1 MASENKT
8 TNTGPPKAEEEQQAN
23 IVNRVASLPFV
34 SSAYNVVSS
43 AYSYTKGTHPYV
55 SNVCNVAEIVAAM
68 AVGSAVGGMQPILS
82 HLEPQIR
89 SVNEYACKG
98 LDKLEESLPFLHQP
112 TEKVISDT
120 KQMVSTKVMSAVDA
134 AYGAKDVVAS
144 SVAGAVD
151 VTKDVVQ
158 DSVELTK
165 SVVSSTVNTAKEAAY
180 GAKDIVT
187 NRVTEAVDLTR
198 GTVQDSVE
206 LTKSVVSSTVNTAK
220 EAACGAKDIV
230 TNRVTEA
237 VDLTRGTVQDSVE
250 LTKSVVSSTVNTAKE
265 AACGAKDI
273 VTSKVNTVVGRSRE
287 AVQDGVE
294 MTSSVLTNSLNKAK
308 AAGQLVASGVDAVL
322 EKSEVLV
329 DHYLPMTNEELVR
342 ETEAQRPGVGQLVC
356 RRPCAMGPKG
366 PSLGAGIPADN
377 LTLIRLFP
385 SVELAIAVEGFNMA
399 SVEEQKQRQSY
410 FVRLGSLSN
419 KVRHR
424 AYQHSLNKL
433 QLVKQNTQD
442 TLSQLQLAI
451 NLIEYIK
458 QSVGQK
464 LQDSLEKLQ
473 QLGMEWS
480 RTQPRENPAKDAS
493 QPEQVESHTL
503 AMVSIITQQLHPA
516 YVNLVSS
523 IQGLPSSI
531 QEMVQQAINN
541 MQQLHTSFSR
551 ADSFQDL
558 SSSSLTQSRE
568 KVIKAQES
576 LDALLEYVAHNTPLN
591 WLVGPFTPSVRVTQ
605 EAAEE
610 PKEIMTEMISPA
622 RQEVAS
628 AQKKVAE
635 VPKAPEKEMAVALRE
650 EEKIPKASKEA
661 MKALKKA
668 VEELTRASE
677 KMVAEKKKED
687 P

>member
-1 MASENKT
+1 MASENKA
-8 TNTGPPKAEEEQQAN
+8 TNTGPPKAEEEHQVN
-23 IVNRVASLPFV
+23 IVNRVASLPFI
-34 SSAYNVVSS
+34 SSAYNLVSS
-43 AYSYTKGTHPYV
+43 AYSYTKGIHPYI
-55 SNVCNVAEIVAAM
+55 SNICSVAETVAAM
-68 AVGSAVGGMQPILS
+68 AVGSAVGGVQPILS
-82 HLEPQIR
+82 HLEPQIT

-98 LDKLEESLPFLHQP
+98 LDKLEESLPFLQQP
-112 TEKVISDT
+112 TEQVISDT

-134 AYGAKDVVAS
+134 AYGAKDAVAS
-144 SVAGAVD
+144 RVAGAVD

-165 SVVSSTVNTAKEAAY
+165 SVVSSTVNTAKEAAC

-187 NRVTEAVDLTR
+187 NRVTKAVDLTR

-294 MTSSVLTNSLNKAK
+294 MTSFVVTNSLNKAK

-322 EKSEVLV
+322 EKSQALV
-329 DHYLPMTNEELVR
+329 DHYLPLTNEELV
-342 ETEAQRPGVGQLVC
+342 
-356 RRPCAMGPKG
+356 K
-366 PSLGAGIPADN
+366 
-377 LTLIRLFP
+377 
-385 SVELAIAVEGFNMA
+385 LAIAIEGFNMA

-410 FVRLGSLSN
+410 FMRLGSLSN

-433 QLVKQNTQD
+433 RLIKQNTQD
-442 TLSQLQLAI
+442 SLSQLQLAI
-451 NLIEYIK
+451 NLIEYVK
-458 QSVGQK
+458 QGVGHK

-473 QLGMEWS
+473 QLWIEWS
-480 RTQPRENPAKDAS
+480 RTQPRGSPAKDAS
-493 QPEQVESHTL
+493 QPEVESRIL
-503 AMVSIITQQLHPA
+503 AMVRIITQQLHPA

-523 IQGLPSSI
+523 IQGLPSNI
-531 QEMVQQAINN
+531 QETVQQAVNN
-541 MQQLHTSFSR
+541 VQQLHASFSR

-568 KVIKAQES
+568 KMTKAQES
-576 LDALLEYVAHNTPLN
+576 LDALLEYVSHNTPLN
-591 WLVGPFTPSVRVTQ
+591 WLVGPFSPSVRATQ
-605 EAAEE
+605 EATEE
-610 PKEIMTEMISPA
+610 PKEIMMTEMISSA
-622 RQEVAS
+622 LQEVAS

-635 VPKAPEKEMAVALRE
+635 VPKAPEKEMALALKE
-650 EEKIPKASKEA
+650 EAKIPKAPKES

-668 VEELTRASE
+668 LEELTKASE
-677 KMVAEKKKED
+677 KTVAKETKKY

>member
-1 MASENKT
+1 MASENKA
-8 TNTGPPKAEEEQQAN
+8 TNTGPLKAEEEHQVN
-23 IVNRVASLPFV
+23 IVNRVARLPFI
-34 SSAYNVVSS
+34 SSAYNLVSS
-43 AYSYTKGTHPYV
+43 AYSYTKGIHPYI
-55 SNVCNVAEIVAAM
+55 SNICSVAETVAAM
-68 AVGSAVGGMQPILS
+68 AVGSAVGGVQPILS
-82 HLEPQIR
+82 HLEPQIT

-98 LDKLEESLPFLHQP
+98 LDKLEESLPFLQQP
-112 TEKVISDT
+112 TEQVISDT

-134 AYGAKDVVAS
+134 AYGAKDAVAS
-144 SVAGAVD
+144 RVAGAVD

-165 SVVSSTVNTAKEAAY
+165 SVVSSTVNTAKEAAC

-187 NRVTEAVDLTR
+187 NRVTKAVDLTR

-294 MTSSVLTNSLNKAK
+294 MTSFVVTNSLNKAK

-322 EKSEVLV
+322 EKSQALV
-329 DHYLPMTNEELVR
+329 DHYLPLTNEELV
-342 ETEAQRPGVGQLVC
+342 
-356 RRPCAMGPKG
+356 K
-366 PSLGAGIPADN
+366 
-377 LTLIRLFP
+377 
-385 SVELAIAVEGFNMA
+385 LAIAVEGFNMA

-433 QLVKQNTQD
+433 RLIKQNTQHS
-442 TLSQLQLAI
+442 LSQLQLAI
-451 NLIEYIK
+451 NLIEYVK
-458 QSVGQK
+458 QGVGHK

-473 QLGMEWS
+473 QLWIEWS
-480 RTQPRENPAKDAS
+480 RTQPRGSAS
-493 QPEQVESHTL
+493 QPEIEPRTL
-503 AMVSIITQQLHPA
+503 AMVRIITQQLHPA

-523 IQGLPSSI
+523 IQGLPSNI
-531 QEMVQQAINN
+531 QETVQQAVNN
-541 MQQLHTSFSR
+541 VQQLHASFSR

-568 KVIKAQES
+568 KMTKAQES
-576 LDALLEYVAHNTPLN
+576 LDALLEYVSHNTPLN
-591 WLVGPFTPSVRVTQ
+591 WLVGPFSPSVRATQ
-605 EAAEE
+605 EATGE
-610 PKEIMTEMISPA
+610 PKEIMMIEMTSSAP
-622 RQEVAS
+622 QEVAS

-635 VPKAPEKEMAVALRE
+635 VPKAPEKEMAVALKE
-650 EEKIPKASKEA
+650 EAKIPKAPKES

-668 VEELTRASE
+668 LEELTQGIR
-677 KMVAEKKKED
+677 ED
-687 P
+687 SG

>member
-1 MASENKT
+1 MASGNKA
-8 TNTGPPKAEEEQQAN
+8 TNTGPPKAEVKQQVN
-23 IVNRVASLPFV
+23 VVNRVAGLPFI
-34 SSAYNVVSS
+34 SSAYNLVSS
-43 AYSYTKGTHPYV
+43 AYSYAKGIHPYV
-55 SNVCNVAEIVAAM
+55 SNVCSVAETVAAM
-68 AVGSAVGGMQPILS
+68 AVGSAVGGVQPILS
-82 HLEPQIR
+82 HLEPQIT
-89 SVNEYACKG
+89 SVNEYACKR
-98 LDKLEESLPFLHQP
+98 LDKLEESLPFLQQP

-134 AYGAKDVVAS
+134 AYGAKDTVTS
-144 SVAGAVD
+144 TVAGAVD

-158 DSVELTK
+158 GSIELTK
-165 SVVSSTVNTAKEAAY
+165 SVVSSTVNTAKEAAC

-294 MTSSVLTNSLNKAK
+294 MTSFMVTNSLNKAK

-322 EKSEVLV
+322 EKSEALV
-329 DHYLPMTNEELVR
+329 DHYLPMTNEELV
-342 ETEAQRPGVGQLVC
+342 
-356 RRPCAMGPKG
+356 K
-366 PSLGAGIPADN
+366 
-377 LTLIRLFP
+377 
-385 SVELAIAVEGFNMA
+385 LAIAIEGFSMA

-433 QLVKQNTQD
+433 RLVKQNIQD

-451 NLIEYIK
+451 NLIEYVK
-458 QSVGQK
+458 QGVGHK
-464 LQDSLEKLQ
+464 LQDRLEKLQ
-473 QLGMEWS
+473 QLWTEWS
-480 RTQPRENPAKDAS
+480 QTQPRGSRAKDAS
-493 QPEQVESHTL
+493 QPEVEPRTL
-503 AMVSIITQQLHPA
+503 AMVRIITQQLHSA
-516 YVNLVSS
+516 YVKLVSS
-523 IQGLPSSI
+523 IQGLPSNI
-531 QEMVQQAINN
+531 QETVQQAVNN
-541 MQQLHTSFSR
+541 VQQLHASFST

-568 KVIKAQES
+568 KVTKAQEA
-576 LDALLEYVAHNTPLN
+576 LDALLEYVTHNTPLN
-591 WLVGPFTPSVRVTQ
+591 WLVGPFTPSIRVTQ
-605 EAAEE
+605 EATEE
-610 PKEIMTEMISPA
+610 LKEIKMTEMISPA
-622 RQEVAS
+622 LQEVAS

-635 VPKAPEKEMAVALRE
+635 VPRAPEKEMAVALKE
-650 EEKIPKASKEA
+650 ETKIPKAPKEA

-668 VEELTRASE
+668 LEELTRASE
-677 KMVAEKKKED
+677 KTVAEKTKKD

>member
-1 MASENKT
+1 MASENKA
-8 TNTGPPKAEEEQQAN
+8 TNTGPPKAEDEQQAN
-23 IVNRVASLPFV
+23 IVNRMASLPFV
-34 SSAYNVVSS
+34 SSAYNLVSS

-82 HLEPQIR
+82 HLEPQIT

-120 KQMVSTKVMSAVDA
+120 KQMVSIKVMSAVDA

-144 SVAGAVD
+144 RVAGAVD

-230 TNRVTEA
+230 TNRMTEA

-287 AVQDGVE
+287 AVQDGME
-294 MTSSVLTNSLNKAK
+294 MTSSVVTNSLNKAK

-329 DHYLPMTNEELVR
+329 DHYLPMTNEEL
-342 ETEAQRPGVGQLVC
+342 
-356 RRPCAMGPKG
+356 
-366 PSLGAGIPADN
+366 
-377 LTLIRLFP
+377 
-385 SVELAIAVEGFNMA
+385 VELAIAVEGFNMA

-433 QLVKQNTQD
+433 RLVKQNIQD

-516 YVNLVSS
+516 YVHLVSS

-531 QEMVQQAINN
+531 QEMVQQAVNN

-568 KVIKAQES
+568 KVTKAQES

-635 VPKAPEKEMAVALRE
+635 VRKAPEKEKAVALKE

-668 VEELTRASE
+668 VEELTWASE
-677 KMVAEKKKED
+677 KMVAEKEKED

>member
-34 SSAYNVVSS
+34 SSAYNLVSS

-55 SNVCNVAEIVAAM
+55 SNVCSVAEIVAAM
-68 AVGSAVGGMQPILS
+68 AVGSTVGGVQPILS
-82 HLEPQIR
+82 HLEPQIA
-89 SVNEYACKG
+89 SVNKYACKG

-112 TEKVISDT
+112 TEKVISDI
-120 KQMVSTKVMSAVDA
+120 KQMMSTKVMSAVDA
-134 AYGAKDVVAS
+134 AYGTKDAVAS
-144 SVAGAVD
+144 RVAGAVD

-165 SVVSSTVNTAKEAAY
+165 SVMSSTVNTAKEAAY

-187 NRVTEAVDLTR
+187 NRVIEAVDLTR

-273 VTSKVNTVVGRSRE
+273 VISKVNTVVGRSRE
-287 AVQDGVE
+287 AVQDSVE
-294 MTSSVLTNSLNKAK
+294 MTSFVVTNSLNKAK
-308 AAGQLVASGVDAVL
+308 AAGQLVTSGVDAVL

-342 ETEAQRPGVGQLVC
+342 ETEAQRQGVGPLVC
-356 RRPCAMGPKG
+356 RRPCAMGPRG
-366 PSLGAGIPADN
+366 PSLGVGIPADN
-377 LTLIRLFP
+377 LTLIQLFP
-385 SVELAIAVEGFNMA
+385 SVKLAIAVEGFNMA
-399 SVEEQKQRQSY
+399 SVEEQKQQQSY
-410 FVRLGSLSN
+410 FMRLGSLSN

-433 QLVKQNTQD
+433 RLVKQNTQD
-442 TLSQLQLAI
+442 SLSQLQLAI

-480 RTQPRENPAKDAS
+480 QTQPRENPANDAS
-493 QPEQVESHTL
+493 QPEVESRTL
-503 AMVSIITQQLHPA
+503 AMVSIIIQQLHPA

-531 QEMVQQAINN
+531 QETVQQAVNN
-541 MQQLHTSFSR
+541 IQQLHTSFSR

-568 KVIKAQES
+568 KLTKAQES
-576 LDALLEYVAHNTPLN
+576 LDALLEYVAHNTSLN
-591 WLVGPFTPSVRVTQ
+591 WLVGPFAPSVRVTQ

-610 PKEIMTEMISPA
+610 PKEIMTEMLSPA
-622 RQEVAS
+622 RQELAS

-635 VPKAPEKEMAVALRE
+635 IPKAPEKEIAVALK
-650 EEKIPKASKEA
+650 EEKIPNAPKEA

-668 VEELTRASE
+668 VEELTRTSE

>member
-34 SSAYNVVSS
+34 SSAYNLVSS

-55 SNVCNVAEIVAAM
+55 SNVCSVAEIVAAM
-68 AVGSAVGGMQPILS
+68 AVGSTVGGVQPILS
-82 HLEPQIR
+82 HLEPQIA
-89 SVNEYACKG
+89 SVNKYACKG

-112 TEKVISDT
+112 TEKVISDI
-120 KQMVSTKVMSAVDA
+120 KQMMSTKVMSAVDA
-134 AYGAKDVVAS
+134 AYGTKDAVAS
-144 SVAGAVD
+144 RVAGAVD

-165 SVVSSTVNTAKEAAY
+165 SVMSSTVNTAKEAAY

-187 NRVTEAVDLTR
+187 NRVIEAVDLTR

-273 VTSKVNTVVGRSRE
+273 VISKVNTVVGRSRE
-287 AVQDGVE
+287 AVQDSVE
-294 MTSSVLTNSLNKAK
+294 MTSFVVTNSLNKAK
-308 AAGQLVASGVDAVL
+308 AAGQLVTSGVDAVL

-329 DHYLPMTNEELVR
+329 DHYLPMTNEELV
-342 ETEAQRPGVGQLVC
+342 
-356 RRPCAMGPKG
+356 K
-366 PSLGAGIPADN
+366 
-377 LTLIRLFP
+377 
-385 SVELAIAVEGFNMA
+385 LAIAVEGFNMA
-399 SVEEQKQRQSY
+399 SVEEQKQQQSY
-410 FVRLGSLSN
+410 FMRLGSLSN

-433 QLVKQNTQD
+433 RLVKQNTQD
-442 TLSQLQLAI
+442 SLSQLQLAI

-480 RTQPRENPAKDAS
+480 QTQPRENPANDAS
-493 QPEQVESHTL
+493 QPEVESRTL
-503 AMVSIITQQLHPA
+503 AMVSIIIQQLHPA

-531 QEMVQQAINN
+531 QETVQQAVNN
-541 MQQLHTSFSR
+541 IQQLHTSFSR

-568 KVIKAQES
+568 KLTKAQES
-576 LDALLEYVAHNTPLN
+576 LDALLEYVAHNTSLN
-591 WLVGPFTPSVRVTQ
+591 WLVGPFAPSVRVTQ

-610 PKEIMTEMISPA
+610 PKEIMTEMLSPA
-622 RQEVAS
+622 RQELAS

-635 VPKAPEKEMAVALRE
+635 IPKAPEKEIAVALK
-650 EEKIPKASKEA
+650 EEKIPNAPKEA

-668 VEELTRASE
+668 VEELTRTSE

>member
-1 MASENKT
+1 MASENKA
-8 TNTGPPKAEEEQQAN
+8 TNTGPPKAEDEQQAN
-23 IVNRVASLPFV
+23 IVNRMASLPFV
-34 SSAYNVVSS
+34 SSAYNLVSS

-82 HLEPQIR
+82 HLEPQIT

-120 KQMVSTKVMSAVDA
+120 KQMVSIKVMSAVDA

-144 SVAGAVD
+144 RVAGAVD

-230 TNRVTEA
+230 TNRMTEA

-287 AVQDGVE
+287 AVQDGME
-294 MTSSVLTNSLNKAK
+294 MTSSVVTNSLNKAK

-329 DHYLPMTNEELVR
+329 DHYLPMTNEEL
-342 ETEAQRPGVGQLVC
+342 
-356 RRPCAMGPKG
+356 
-366 PSLGAGIPADN
+366 
-377 LTLIRLFP
+377 
-385 SVELAIAVEGFNMA
+385 VELAIAVEGFNMA

-433 QLVKQNTQD
+433 RLVKQNIQD

-493 QPEQVESHTL
+493 QPEVESHTL

-516 YVNLVSS
+516 YVHLVSS

-531 QEMVQQAINN
+531 QEMVQQAVNN

-568 KVIKAQES
+568 KVTKAQES

-635 VPKAPEKEMAVALRE
+635 VRKAPEKEKAVALKE

-668 VEELTRASE
+668 VEELTWASE
-677 KMVAEKKKED
+677 KMVAEKEKED

>member
-1 MASENKT
+1 MASENKA
-8 TNTGPPKAEEEQQAN
+8 TNTGPLKAEEEHQVN
-23 IVNRVASLPFV
+23 IVNRVARLPFI
-34 SSAYNVVSS
+34 SSAYNLVSS
-43 AYSYTKGTHPYV
+43 AYSYTKGIHPYI
-55 SNVCNVAEIVAAM
+55 SNICSVAETVAAM
-68 AVGSAVGGMQPILS
+68 AVGSAVGGVQPILS
-82 HLEPQIR
+82 HLEPQIT

-98 LDKLEESLPFLHQP
+98 LDKLEENLPFLQQP
-112 TEKVISDT
+112 TEQVISDT

-134 AYGAKDVVAS
+134 AYGAKDAVAS
-144 SVAGAVD
+144 RVAGAVD
-151 VTKDVVQ
+151 VTKDVVQDSVELTKSVVSSTVNTAKEAACGAKDIVTNRVTKAVDLTRGTVQ

-230 TNRVTEA
+230 T
-237 VDLTRGTVQDSVE
+237 
-250 LTKSVVSSTVNTAKE
+250 
-265 AACGAKDI
+265 
-273 VTSKVNTVVGRSRE
+273 SKVNTVVGRSRE

-294 MTSSVLTNSLNKAK
+294 MTSFVVTNSLNKAK

-322 EKSEVLV
+322 EKSQALV
-329 DHYLPMTNEELVR
+329 DHYLPLTNEELV
-342 ETEAQRPGVGQLVC
+342 
-356 RRPCAMGPKG
+356 K
-366 PSLGAGIPADN
+366 
-377 LTLIRLFP
+377 
-385 SVELAIAVEGFNMA
+385 LAIAVEGFNMA

-433 QLVKQNTQD
+433 RLIKQNTQHS
-442 TLSQLQLAI
+442 LSQLQLAI
-451 NLIEYIK
+451 NLIEYVK
-458 QSVGQK
+458 QGVGHK

-473 QLGMEWS
+473 QLWIEWS
-480 RTQPRENPAKDAS
+480 RTQPRGSPAKDAS
-493 QPEQVESHTL
+493 QPEVEPRTL
-503 AMVSIITQQLHPA
+503 AMVRIITQQLHPA

-523 IQGLPSSI
+523 IQGLPSNI
-531 QEMVQQAINN
+531 QETVQQAVNN
-541 MQQLHTSFSR
+541 VQQLHASFSR

-568 KVIKAQES
+568 KMTKAQES
-576 LDALLEYVAHNTPLN
+576 LDALLEYVSHNTPLN
-591 WLVGPFTPSVRVTQ
+591 WLVGPFSPSVRATQ
-605 EAAEE
+605 EATGE
-610 PKEIMTEMISPA
+610 PKEIMMTEMTSSA
-622 RQEVAS
+622 LQEVAS

-635 VPKAPEKEMAVALRE
+635 VPKAPEKEMAVALKE
-650 EEKIPKASKEA
+650 EAKIPKAPKES

-668 VEELTRASE
+668 LEELTKASE
-677 KMVAEKKKED
+677 KTVAKETKTY

>member
-1 MASENKT
+1 MASENKA
-8 TNTGPPKAEEEQQAN
+8 TNTGPPKAEDEQQAN
-23 IVNRVASLPFV
+23 IVNRMASLPFV
-34 SSAYNVVSS
+34 SSAYNLVSS

-82 HLEPQIR
+82 HLEPQIT

-120 KQMVSTKVMSAVDA
+120 KQMVSIKVMSAVDA

-144 SVAGAVD
+144 RVAGAVD

-230 TNRVTEA
+230 TNRMTEA

-287 AVQDGVE
+287 AVQDGME
-294 MTSSVLTNSLNKAK
+294 MTSSVVTNSLNKAK

-342 ETEAQRPGVGQLVC
+342 KTEAQRPGVGPLVC
-356 RRPCAMGPKG
+356 RRSCAMGPRG

-433 QLVKQNTQD
+433 RLVKQNIQD

-493 QPEQVESHTL
+493 QPEVESHTL

-516 YVNLVSS
+516 YVHLVSS

-531 QEMVQQAINN
+531 QEMVQQAVNN

-568 KVIKAQES
+568 KVTKAQES

-635 VPKAPEKEMAVALRE
+635 VRKAPEKEKAVALKE

-668 VEELTRASE
+668 VEELTWASE
-677 KMVAEKKKED
+677 KMVAEKEKED

>member
-1 MASENKT
+1 RRERCRLQSRTKVSLAPERAGAKRPVASDFTMASENKA
-8 TNTGPPKAEEEQQAN
+8 TNTGPPKAEEEQQVN
-23 IVNRVASLPFV
+23 VVNRVASLPFI
-34 SSAYNVVSS
+34 SSAYNLVSS
-43 AYSYTKGTHPYV
+43 AYSYAKGIHPYI
-55 SNVCNVAEIVAAM
+55 SNVCRVAETVAAM
-68 AVGSAVGGMQPILS
+68 AVGSAVGGVQPILS
-82 HLEPQIR
+82 HLEPQIA
-89 SVNEYACKG
+89 SVNEYACKR
-98 LDKLEESLPFLHQP
+98 LDKLEESLPFLQQP

-134 AYGAKDVVAS
+134 ACGAKDAVAS
-144 SVAGAVD
+144 RVAGAVD
-151 VTKDVVQ
+151 VTKDV
-158 DSVELTK
+158 
-165 SVVSSTVNTAKEAAY
+165 
-180 GAKDIVT
+180 
-187 NRVTEAVDLTR
+187 
-198 GTVQDSVE
+198 VQDSVE

-294 MTSSVLTNSLNKAK
+294 MTNFMVTNSLNKAK

-322 EKSEVLV
+322 EKSEALV
-329 DHYLPMTNEELVR
+329 DHYLPMTNEELV
-342 ETEAQRPGVGQLVC
+342 
-356 RRPCAMGPKG
+356 K
-366 PSLGAGIPADN
+366 
-377 LTLIRLFP
+377 
-385 SVELAIAVEGFNMA
+385 LATAIEGFNMA

-433 QLVKQNTQD
+433 RHLKQNTQNA
-442 TLSQLQLAI
+442 LSQLQQAI
-451 NLIEYIK
+451 KLIEYVK
-458 QSVGQK
+458 QGVGQK

-473 QLGMEWS
+473 QLWMEWS
-480 RTQPRENPAKDAS
+480 RTQPRGSPAKDAS
-493 QPEQVESHTL
+493 QPEQVESRIL
-503 AMVSIITQQLHPA
+503 AMVRIITQQLRPA
-516 YVNLVSS
+516 YMNLVSS

-531 QEMVQQAINN
+531 QETVQQAINN
-541 MQQLHTSFSR
+541 VQQLHASFSR

-568 KVIKAQES
+568 KVTKAQES
-576 LDALLEYVAHNTPLN
+576 LDALLEYVTHNTPLN
-591 WLVGPFTPSVRVTQ
+591 WLVGPFTPSVRATH
-605 EAAEE
+605 EATEE
-610 PKEIMTEMISPA
+610 PKEMMMTEMVSPA

-628 AQKKVAE
+628 ARKKVAG
-635 VPKAPEKEMAVALRE
+635 VPKAPEKETAVALKE
-650 EEKIPKASKEA
+650 EEKIPKAPKEA

-668 VEELTRASE
+668 VEELTKASE
-677 KMVAEKKKED
+677 KKVPKKTKED

>member
-1 MASENKT
+1 MASENKA
-8 TNTGPPKAEEEQQAN
+8 TNTGPPKAEEEHQVN
-23 IVNRVASLPFV
+23 IVNRVARLPFI
-34 SSAYNVVSS
+34 SSAYNLVSS
-43 AYSYTKGTHPYV
+43 AYSYTKGIHPYI
-55 SNVCNVAEIVAAM
+55 SNICSVAETVAAM
-68 AVGSAVGGMQPILS
+68 AVGSAVGGVQPILS
-82 HLEPQIR
+82 HLEPQIT

-98 LDKLEESLPFLHQP
+98 LDKLEENLPFLQQP
-112 TEKVISDT
+112 TEQVISDT

-134 AYGAKDVVAS
+134 AYGAKDAVAS
-144 SVAGAVD
+144 RVAGAVD
-151 VTKDVVQ
+151 VTKDVVQDSVELTKSVVSSTVNTAKEAACGAKDIVTNRVTKAVDLTRGTVQ

-230 TNRVTEA
+230 T
-237 VDLTRGTVQDSVE
+237 
-250 LTKSVVSSTVNTAKE
+250 
-265 AACGAKDI
+265 
-273 VTSKVNTVVGRSRE
+273 SKVNTVVGRSRE

-294 MTSSVLTNSLNKAK
+294 MTSFVVTNSLNKAK
-308 AAGQLVASGVDAVL
+308 AAGQLVASGVDVVL
-322 EKSEVLV
+322 EKSQALV
-329 DHYLPMTNEELVR
+329 DHYLPLTNEELV
-342 ETEAQRPGVGQLVC
+342 
-356 RRPCAMGPKG
+356 K
-366 PSLGAGIPADN
+366 
-377 LTLIRLFP
+377 
-385 SVELAIAVEGFNMA
+385 LAIAIEGFNMA

-433 QLVKQNTQD
+433 RLIKQNTQHS
-442 TLSQLQLAI
+442 LSQLQLAI
-451 NLIEYIK
+451 NLIEYVK
-458 QSVGQK
+458 QGVGHK

-473 QLGMEWS
+473 QLWIEWS
-480 RTQPRENPAKDAS
+480 QTQPRGSAS
-493 QPEQVESHTL
+493 QPEVEPRTL
-503 AMVSIITQQLHPA
+503 AMVRIITQQLHPA

-523 IQGLPSSI
+523 IQGLPSNI
-531 QEMVQQAINN
+531 QETVQQAVNN
-541 MQQLHTSFSR
+541 VQQLHASFSR

-568 KVIKAQES
+568 KMTKAQES
-576 LDALLEYVAHNTPLN
+576 LEALLEYVSHNTPLN
-591 WLVGPFTPSVRVTQ
+591 WLVGPFSPSVGATQ
-605 EAAEE
+605 EATGE
-610 PKEIMTEMISPA
+610 PKEIMMIEMTSSAP
-622 RQEVAS
+622 QEVAS

-635 VPKAPEKEMAVALRE
+635 VPKAPEKEMAVALKE
-650 EEKIPKASKEA
+650 EAKIPKAPKES

-668 VEELTRASE
+668 LEELTKASE
-677 KMVAEKKKED
+677 KTVAKETKTY

>member
-1 MASENKT
+1 MEEQVWVENWQVESQKQREPEVASNFTMASENKA

-23 IVNRVASLPFV
+23 IVNRMASLPFV
-34 SSAYNVVSS
+34 SSAYNLVSS

-82 HLEPQIR
+82 HLEPQIT

-120 KQMVSTKVMSAVDA
+120 KQMVSIKVMSAVDA

-144 SVAGAVD
+144 RVAGAVD

-230 TNRVTEA
+230 TNRMTEA

-287 AVQDGVE
+287 AVQDGME
-294 MTSSVLTNSLNKAK
+294 MTSSVVTNSLNKAK

-329 DHYLPMTNEELVR
+329 DHYLPMTNEEL
-342 ETEAQRPGVGQLVC
+342 
-356 RRPCAMGPKG
+356 
-366 PSLGAGIPADN
+366 
-377 LTLIRLFP
+377 
-385 SVELAIAVEGFNMA
+385 VELAIAVEGFNMA

-433 QLVKQNTQD
+433 QLSKQNIQD
-442 TLSQLQLAI
+442 NLSQLQLAI

-493 QPEQVESHTL
+493 QPEVESHTL

-516 YVNLVSS
+516 YVHLVSS

-531 QEMVQQAINN
+531 QEMVQQAVNN

-568 KVIKAQES
+568 KVTKAQES

-635 VPKAPEKEMAVALRE
+635 VCKAPEKEKAVALKE

-668 VEELTRASE
+668 VEELTWASE
-677 KMVAEKKKED
+677 KMVAEKEKED